1 MIMISVSAISLTDK
15 MLELLR
21 KPEMKPDNI
30 LTEEKITKV
39 WKFLMNIEK
48 L

>member
-21 KPEMKPDNI
+21 KPEIKVENI
-30 LTEEKITKV
+30 LSEENITKV
-39 WKFLMNIEK
+39 
-48 L
+48 

>member
-21 KPEMKPDNI
+21 KPEIKAENI
-30 LTEEKITKV
+30 LSEEKITKV
-39 WKFLMNIEK
+39 
-48 L
+48 

>member
-30 LTEEKITKV
+30 LTKEKITKV
-39 WKFLMNIEK
+39 
-48 L
+48 

>member
-21 KPEMKPDNI
+21 KPEMKPEMKPDNI

-39 WKFLMNIEK
+39 
-48 L
+48 